1 MAGALS
7 LAVCASISRRDVPA
21 VLTNPTAESRAA
33 LARAVSGALH
43 GAPVTIADD
52 ALTRDSTL
60 IIERARPRTPD
71 GVPLSGRE
79 TGRPERFRLVKDGS
93 RCVLVHERTGKRWT
107 LKAATCSASP
117 LAPPSRIPLRGAQ
130 TPDMGGSPASW
141 MARRV
146 SVKTRRAEPVTKST
160 ISDKSA

>member
-1 MAGALS
+1 MAGALCLS
-7 LAVCASISRRDVPA
+7 VCATVSGRDVPA

-107 LKAATCSASP
+107 LKAATCSAFP
-117 LAPPSRIPLRGAQ
+117 LPTPSRIPLQGAQ

-146 SVKTRRAEPVTKST
+146 SVKTRRAEPDTKST